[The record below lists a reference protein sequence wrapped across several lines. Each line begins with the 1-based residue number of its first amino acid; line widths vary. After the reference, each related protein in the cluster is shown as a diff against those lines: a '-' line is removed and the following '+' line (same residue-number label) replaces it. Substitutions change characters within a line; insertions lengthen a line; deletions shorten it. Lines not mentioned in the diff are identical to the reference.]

1 MGSKLTISSGFCLL
15 WASCLLLLPLRWAM
29 GAFLAAF
36 IHECSHYLS
45 IRLLGGQ
52 VYSVTLGGNGALMET
67 APLTPCREALCALAG
82 PLGSFS
88 LLLIAEYF
96 PEAAVCGL
104 IQGAYNLI
112 PIYPLDGGRVMRC
125 LFSRNICR
133 WLETIFLI
141 FLTGIS
147 LWTGLMGPKFATILF
162 IAGLIP
168 MIRGKFTCKEAP
180 IAVQ

>member
-1 MGSKLTISSGFCLL
+1 MGNKLILSPGFCLL
-15 WASCLLLLPLRWAM
+15 WAACLLLLPLRWAM
-29 GAFLAAF
+29 GALLAALV
-36 IHECSHYLS
+36 HECAHY
-45 IRLLGGQ
+45 IAIYLLGGQ
-52 VYSVTLGGNGALMET
+52 VYSVTLGGNGVVMET
-67 APLTPCREALCALAG
+67 APQAAGREAICALAG

-88 LLLIAEYF
+88 LLLLAEYF